1 MQELPAKILI
11 MMVILTLS
19 ITLALKS
26 SSPLL
31 SNEQNETDL
40 PSNIPSAPTEPQ
52 EPELNDIANFKSW
65 MDYRTITDE
74 TSAQYTLQQ
83 NASTGLHGIRYYA
96 GLPMV
101 AIGTG
106 WGASVGDYVIVQFE
120 NRVPLG
126 CIVGDLKQD
135 IHTDSTHRWCLVNGS
150 VIEFIVD
157 SDYISKT
164 TKVTGS
170 FTNVYPSP
178 VTNIYQ
184 EALYEN
190 N

>member
-19 ITLALKS
+19 ISLALKS

-31 SNEQNETDL
+31 SNEQNEKGSLSHTL
-40 PSNIPSAPTEPQ
+40 SMSEPTVPQ
-52 EPELNDIANFKSW
+52 EINDKNFKSW

-83 NASTGLHGIRYYA
+83 DASTGLHGIRYYA
-96 GLPMV
+96 GLPMI

-120 NRVPLG
+120 DRTPMG
-126 CIVGDLKQD
+126 CIVGDIKSD
-135 IHTDSTHRWCLVNGS
+135 VHTDSTHRWCLVNGS

-157 SDYISKT
+157 SDYISQT
-164 TKVTGS
+164 TKITGS
-170 FTNVYPSP
+170 FTNIYPSP

-190 N
+190 Y